1 MDIKELERLAPT
13 ADEML
18 SGLHADETMKRRILS
33 AAREEKKRS
42 VSMPRLVPALCC
54 AALAVACIGMF
65 APRLSQT
72 AVSAAAGLP
81 IVFWK
86 ASISI
91 SSLLTV
97 QPLIRR

>member
-42 VSMPRLVPALCC
+42 VSMPHLVTAL
-54 AALAVACIGMF
+54 
-65 APRLSQT
+65 
-72 AVSAAAGLP
+72 
-81 IVFWK
+81 
-86 ASISI
+86 
-91 SSLLTV
+91 
-97 QPLIRR
+97 

>member
-42 VSMPRLVPALCC
+42 VSMPRLCPRSAVRRWRSPAS
-54 AALAVACIGMF
+54 AC
-65 APRLSQT
+65 S
-72 AVSAAAGLP
+72 
-81 IVFWK
+81 
-86 ASISI
+86 
-91 SSLLTV
+91 
-97 QPLIRR
+97 RRG